1 MPPVATK
8 KAAASKKTAPAK
20 KVTPAKKAAAKKA
33 AATTEEMSTREARR
47 QENLEVGQN
56 IVSLRD
62 NDELSWAAISE
73 QLGIGQGKAM
83 LLYMYA
89 SVPEEDKI
97 TAPNEESLGKK
108 IVKARESGLS
118 WGQIMARTGLGE
130 GKCRSLFEAASGDT
144 ALGNRI
150 GKGGRYPTGVEAPAK
165 PAKAAGVKKGAAK
178 KAAGS
183 TKKGAG
189 AVELPDP
196 KMPLADYTLPQLQKR
211 LNGTVVTVNTE
222 GGGVERIKVKAV
234 TAKKQDGS
242 IVVQND
248 SGKSQ
253 TILSSL
259 VKSATKPKP

>member
-8 KAAASKKTAPAK
+8 KAAASKKSGSAK

-33 AATTEEMSTREARR
+33 AATTEEMSTRETRR

-89 SVPEEDKI
+89 SVPDEDKI
-97 TAPNEESLGKK
+97 TAPNEDSLGKK

-130 GKCRSLFEAASGDT
+130 GKCRSLFEAASGED

-150 GKGGRYPTGVEAPAK
+150 GKGGRYPTGVETPAK
-165 PAKAAGVKKGAAK
+165 PAKVAKKGAAK
-178 KAAGS
+178 KASGS
-183 TKKGAG
+183 MKKG

-196 KMPLADYTLPQLQKR
+196 KTPLVDYTLPQLQKR
-211 LNGTVVTVNTE
+211 LNGTVVTINTE

-253 TILSSL
+253 TILGSL